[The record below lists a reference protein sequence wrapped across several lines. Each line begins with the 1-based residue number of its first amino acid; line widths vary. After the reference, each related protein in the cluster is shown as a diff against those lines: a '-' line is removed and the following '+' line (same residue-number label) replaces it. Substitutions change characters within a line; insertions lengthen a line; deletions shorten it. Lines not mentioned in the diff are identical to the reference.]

1 MSLALRGKILP
12 PFVNSEE
19 DLNTEVDDTGCTY
32 RDLWKAVAVK
42 YFDKVIS
49 DPVDYDI
56 TDQMIVEYSR
66 QFEELRD
73 MIRKHVSNMRT
84 WQQLAVKHGAIR
96 DLKRMRPPPNAS
108 YFVSEWLVSPLHHG
122 PVDDSCGCGCGCGCG

>member
-12 PFVNSEE
+12 PFVNSVD
-19 DLNTEVDDTGCTY
+19 DLDKEADDTGCTY

-49 DPVDYDI
+49 DPIDYDI

-66 QFEELRD
+66 QFEEMRD
-73 MIRKHVSNMRT
+73 MIRKHVSTMRT

-96 DLKRMRPPPNAS
+96 DLKRMRPPPDAT
-108 YFVSEWLVSPLHHG
+108 YFVSEWLVSPIHHG
-122 PVDDSCGCGCGCGCG
+122 PVDESCGCGCGCGCG